1 MDGGMGLGVGGLG
14 LAGATAPG
22 APGAAA
28 LAPIPPPVRSAAG
41 QLEEKLVSALT
52 TPSGMR
58 LAPGKDDLAQL
69 CVKAKTLDLQLLLM
83 LFCSTLE
90 DAAVVWQVPLPHT
103 PSSPPDRPFFLLSLS
118 ISLYL
123 SPQPPSLLS
132 ISSPEVL
139 CCSLHVQVRK
149 RV

>member
-1 MDGGMGLGVGGLG
+1 M
-14 LAGATAPG
+14 
-22 APGAAA
+22 
-28 LAPIPPPVRSAAG
+28 
-41 QLEEKLVSALT
+41 
-52 TPSGMR
+52 
-58 LAPGKDDLAQL
+58 
-69 CVKAKTLDLQLLLM
+69 CVCVCVCVYEQTLDLQLLLM

-139 CCSLHVQVRK
+139 CCSLHRGSLLQPARASAKAGVDKGADGVVVTAVTGIMLQA
-149 RV
+149 RVHMLQL

>member
-1 MDGGMGLGVGGLG
+1 MPQPQFLNPKLNALGMLLLPTSYQNV
-14 LAGATAPG
+14 
-22 APGAAA
+22 
-28 LAPIPPPVRSAAG
+28 
-41 QLEEKLVSALT
+41 
-52 TPSGMR
+52 
-58 LAPGKDDLAQL
+58 
-69 CVKAKTLDLQLLLM
+69 CVCVCVCVYEQTLDLQLLLM